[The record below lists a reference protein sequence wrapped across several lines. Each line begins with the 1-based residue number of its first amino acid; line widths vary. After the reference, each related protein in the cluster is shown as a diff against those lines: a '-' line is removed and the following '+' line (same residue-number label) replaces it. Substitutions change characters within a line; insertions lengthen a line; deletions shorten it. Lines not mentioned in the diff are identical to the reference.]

1 MRPLSRRA
9 WEHVRV
15 TIADVPAGLA
25 AAADASLR
33 WHPGGPFDLLQTIGP
48 LLRGHG
54 DPAIRT
60 APDAVW
66 MAFTTPAGPGD
77 AAPGSCGTAGGP
89 GG

>member
-1 MRPLSRRA
+1 M
-9 WEHVRV
+9 

-48 LLRGHG
+48 LLRGQG

-66 MAFTTPAGPGD
+66 MAFTTPAGPATLRL
-77 AAPGSCGTAGGP
+77 AAAGNQGGP